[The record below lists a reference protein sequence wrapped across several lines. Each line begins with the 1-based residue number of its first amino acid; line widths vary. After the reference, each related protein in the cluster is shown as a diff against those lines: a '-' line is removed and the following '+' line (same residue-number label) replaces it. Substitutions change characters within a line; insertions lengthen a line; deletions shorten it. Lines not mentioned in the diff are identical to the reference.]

1 MINLIIA
8 VILFVIGLASIVTLR
23 YRTTTKCPDKII
35 EYKYISQ
42 SDLDNQFSK
51 SNFPSEIYND
61 MFNTNPTFDNRYRLD
76 YGKTYTVDNTQNYL
90 EYRSR
95 EDRSRQE

>member
-8 VILFVIGLASIVTLR
+8 VILFVIGVAFLLTLR
-23 YRTTTKCPDKII
+23 NRTNTRCPDKIT

-51 SNFPSEIYND
+51 GNFPSEIYQD

-76 YGKTYTVDNTQNYL
+76 YGKTYTVDNTQNYI
-90 EYRSR
+90 EYRTR
-95 EDRSRQE
+95 EDKSRQE